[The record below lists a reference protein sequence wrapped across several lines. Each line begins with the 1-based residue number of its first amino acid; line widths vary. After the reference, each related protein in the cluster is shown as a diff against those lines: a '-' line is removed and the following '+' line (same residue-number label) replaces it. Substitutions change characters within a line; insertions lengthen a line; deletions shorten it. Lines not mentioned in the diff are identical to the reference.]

1 MHRHTTAQLPC
12 WHSCDGTTDLLLLMC
27 SEGVGVLASLYVS
40 ARACERACVYTCS
53 CARTCLLMCLCVRVR
68 ASVLHLGRVK
78 ELSGQ
83 ITSLALLGFLCLSV
97 SAQMKICSTQIARV
111 PSHRFLGNPSCLKP
125 PVAVLFN
132 VRECVRVR
140 VCVCRCMHAC
150 VFCFW

>member
-1 MHRHTTAQLPC
+1 MYLRVH
-12 WHSCDGTTDLLLLMC
+12 
-27 SEGVGVLASLYVS
+27 VS
-40 ARACERACVYTCS
+40 ACVYMCS
-53 CARTCLLMCLCVRVR
+53 CARTCLLMCLCVRAR

-125 PVAVLFN
+125 PVAVLFI

-140 VCVCRCMHAC
+140 VCVCRCMYAC
-150 VFCFW
+150 VCVLFFVTIGDTSSLQKQQYVVLTRCFFSCSCS

>member
-1 MHRHTTAQLPC
+1 M
-12 WHSCDGTTDLLLLMC
+12 
-27 SEGVGVLASLYVS
+27 ASLYVS

-53 CARTCLLMCLCVRVR
+53 CARTRLLMCLCVRVR

-150 VFCFW
+150 VCVLFFVTIGDTSCLQKQQYVVLTRWFFLSICL